1 MIKNILFDLGGV
13 VMPIDPEE
21 AVKRFTALGLKN
33 ANRMLN
39 SYTQSGYI
47 GDLEEGKITDEEFR
61 QILSKEVGK
70 SLTWEECQ
78 WAWLGYRIEVP
89 QRNLDMLKKLK
100 AEGYRLIL
108 LSNTNA
114 FMQQWAETDFDGNG
128 GSISDYFDAMYR
140 SYECK
145 MMKPSDVFFIHVLR
159 TEKIIP
165 SETLF
170 LDDGPRNVAAASEM
184 GIFTYCP
191 KNGEDW
197 TEKIYDYLKE

>member
-1 MIKNILFDLGGV
+1 MKDLIWAILLLV
-13 VMPIDPEE
+13 V
-21 AVKRFTALGLKN
+21 ALGITAWYKSSQKSKGN
-33 ANRMLN
+33 IIDRKKDFAEYAEIFTIR
-39 SYTQSGYI
+39 
-47 GDLEEGKITDEEFR
+47 KITDEEFR

-145 MMKPSDVFFIHVLR
+145 MMKPSDVFFMHVLR

-197 TEKIYDYLKE
+197 TEKIYDYLNF